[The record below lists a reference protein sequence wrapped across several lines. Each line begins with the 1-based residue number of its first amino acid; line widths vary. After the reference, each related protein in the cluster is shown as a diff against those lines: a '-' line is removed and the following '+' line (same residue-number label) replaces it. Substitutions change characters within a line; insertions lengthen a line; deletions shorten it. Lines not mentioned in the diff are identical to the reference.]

1 MIPIVIKLNKLKVIV
16 VNKKLIHLNLETILK
31 EFDLLHEKIYEIYIY
46 LFNFF
51 YL

>member
-1 MIPIVIKLNKLKVIV
+1 MIQLNKLKLIEVK
-16 VNKKLIHLNLETILK
+16 KKLIHLNLVTILK
-31 EFDLLHEKIYEIYIY
+31 EFDLLHVKIYEIYIY